1 MHQLHCGSEE
11 CCCHEI
17 EKIYQIWDKENKLNK
32 ELIYK
37 FINCLMREASVRLRK
52 NNVSL
57 VIASAYVSYY
67 KLNEKIISIH
77 NLS

>member
-1 MHQLHCGSEE
+1 
-11 CCCHEI
+11 
-17 EKIYQIWDKENKLNK
+17 
-32 ELIYK
+32 
-37 FINCLMREASVRLRK
+37 MREASVRLRK